1 MVGQIKNKNLAFKL
15 GLYTN
20 IEFNSWKIDN
30 NSIHI
35 EEFSVYSENM
45 STDKEIGIQIKK
57 ARTEKDFSQEELGE
71 KIGVTWEMISRYE
84 NGRSSA
90 SRHMSKLA
98 NVLEKSVAYFY
109 GQDTDP
115 IKYNVEKIAS
125 ALREQGIGY
134 ERKSNE
140 VILVDDVSIL
150 GFERS
155 LKLTRQYYNAPEWLL
170 EKYGNV
176 FALRLNSVL
185 PDSLDTNEGD
195 IGFFST
201 SLKPVNSDIVLVNSG
216 KVHKLKRFSAKM
228 KEQVLAVLLV
238 QEKRFR

>member
-1 MVGQIKNKNLAFKL
+1 MNK
-15 GLYTN
+15 
-20 IEFNSWKIDN
+20 DN
-30 NSIHI
+30 
-35 EEFSVYSENM
+35 
-45 STDKEIGIQIKK
+45 TIGIQIKK
-57 ARTEKDFSQEELGE
+57 ARTENGLSQEELGE

-84 NGRSSA
+84 NGRSSP
-90 SRHMSKLA
+90 SRHLDKLA
-98 NVLEKSVAYFY
+98 KVLGKSVAYLY

-134 ERKSNE
+134 ERKANE
-140 VILVDDVSIL
+140 VVLVDDIAIL

-170 EKYGNV
+170 EKYGDV
-176 FALRLNSVL
+176 FALRLNSIL
-185 PDSLDTNEGD
+185 PDELDTNEGD

-201 SLKPVNSDIVLVNSG
+201 SLKPTTGDIVLAYSG
-216 KVHKLKRFSAKM
+216 KKYSLKKFSLKLKG
-228 KEQVLAVLLV
+228 EVLAVLLV